1 MQEQLFIPRAA
12 PSTPAVIVQLF
23 ALEDGGR
30 QGGSLSNQALA
41 PVGRRVGVGLP
52 QVGPLRG
59 LGRGAY
65 GRR

>member
-1 MQEQLFIPRAA
+1 M
-12 PSTPAVIVQLF
+12 IVQLF

-52 QVGPLRG
+52 QVGPSRG

-65 GRR
+65 GRS